1 MTRDPQLAAILKPS
15 IVTIANLPDTD
26 DGVGDEDE
34 EDDER
39 LDEGGDRVVIL
50 EEGEDE
56 GDNGGEEQ
64 DLDQQVVE
72 LLEDQLEHGLANFG
86 GQLWGGG

>member
-1 MTRDPQLAAILKPS
+1 M
-15 IVTIANLPDTD
+15 TIANLPDTD

-86 GQLWGGG
+86 GQLWGGD